1 MEEKVNQ
8 KSSIS
13 NLNVEKIIDNEIIP
27 IPLLEKDKIIMN
39 IYEKEKVLNS
49 DNIKI
54 KDCILTEINNLNKEE
69 INNVII
75 EEIDKEIKITII
87 VHLFVESL
95 WDEFLEYIKNVKEV
109 FKHVNVIITL
119 NENSKFDKIIKYTN
133 KNFIILKIKNK
144 GVDIYSFLVG
154 IKYLRKYNIDTDFIL
169 KLHTK
174 TTTFSKDVLEWR
186 KELIKPITNINNLNM
201 IHYYFKNIKNI
212 GYIGSQKCI
221 LPKNYDLYFP
231 NNMKGLNILYNK
243 FPHIEK
249 EWTDFNAGNI
259 FWINNVVLNKYLTD
273 DFIDYCIN
281 NFSYGKPPC
290 NLTSN
295 TINIEY
301 LCERLFTG
309 NFCYNNTNIL
319 VNDYTGAE
327 SGINLQNS
335 YFYQPNVFSFHIPK
349 NLFI

>member
-1 MEEKVNQ
+1 MGNNIGKPT
-8 KSSIS
+8 KT
-13 NLNVEKIIDNEIIP
+13 IDE
-27 IPLLEKDKIIMN
+27 L
-39 IYEKEKVLNS
+39 
-49 DNIKI
+49 
-54 KDCILTEINNLNKEE
+54 
-69 INNVII
+69 
-75 EEIDKEIKITII
+75 
-87 VHLFVESL
+87 
-95 WDEFLEYIKNVKEV
+95 
-109 FKHVNVIITL
+109 
-119 NENSKFDKIIKYTN
+119 
-133 KNFIILKIKNK
+133 LKIEI
-144 GVDIYSFLVG
+144 G
-154 IKYLRKYNIDTDFIL
+154 
-169 KLHTK
+169 TK
-174 TTTFSKDVLEWR
+174 
-186 KELIKPITNINNLNM
+186 
-201 IHYYFKNIKNI
+201 
-212 GYIGSQKCI
+212 
-221 LPKNYDLYFP
+221 
-231 NNMKGLNILYNK
+231 
-243 FPHIEK
+243 IEK